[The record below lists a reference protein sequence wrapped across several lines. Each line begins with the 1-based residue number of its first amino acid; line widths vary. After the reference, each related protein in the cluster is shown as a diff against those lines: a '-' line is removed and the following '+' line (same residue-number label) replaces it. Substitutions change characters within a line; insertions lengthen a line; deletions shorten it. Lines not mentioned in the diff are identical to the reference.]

1 VLGGELHLSG
11 RKTWL
16 QSRRAWIANHGT
28 HYTES
33 SDTLTR
39 PIASLARLM
48 MLTFIG
54 VSAAALP
61 AAAASGG
68 EVFDAG
74 TVAFLTKVDSWAL
87 GSLGVQMPGRIAI
100 FETLAAE
107 QLDQSYGDDGVDGIP
122 AAAAYLELYFRSGEY
137 VDKPVIYI
145 RERNMR
151 AYLAGHIPPGRVEQ
165 FNRTHRIAPVLLL
178 DDEAWMLLFRT
189 GRADRN
195 DYTRAAGLGSLR
207 DSLAGLSE
215 RKEFRLAI
223 DRLSARYSSFLA
235 DGVIRLAP
243 APGGEWTPAGEVFR
257 APASAP
263 ASTPAIRAPASAPAI
278 RRGGPAPAAQ
288 DAPAGQWRVL
298 CQAWLARDAQAVNKA
313 IARLEVSL
321 PHAAGPGYPSAAV
334 RSLERLYGRTR
345 QFTFAWGGY
354 AISLVLFIIA
364 AASGAA
370 WARKGGL
377 GVFSLCTLIMLA
389 GFIIRWILSG
399 RAWYLPPLMNQFEA
413 VSGSALLGAV
423 IALMLERLYRRNFF
437 VLAAAFYATACWVA
451 QLVFPEQMSGG
462 IRAQHGILSSP
473 VMAVHVSVIIIGHAL
488 VGMTFVISL
497 AYLVVAMFQ
506 RAERPSS
513 PADLRPAGQMST
525 LAIID
530 RSNLIVAQIAAW
542 SVVAGTILGA
552 YWGDFAWGRWW
563 GWDPKETWAL
573 ITALVY
579 VVMLHIRFLTPPRW
593 RGLVTALICIL
604 GTAVMLFN
612 WIVVNFLLSGKHSYA

>member
-1 VLGGELHLSG
+1 MTGRAAILSCLMLLAAPGGG
-11 RKTWL
+11 
-16 QSRRAWIANHGT
+16 
-28 HYTES
+28 
-33 SDTLTR
+33 
-39 PIASLARLM
+39 
-48 MLTFIG
+48 
-54 VSAAALP
+54 AAAP
-61 AAAASGG
+61 AASGAMG
-68 EVFDAG
+68 GDVFDAD
-74 TVAFLTKVDSWAL
+74 TAAFLTRVDSGAL

-107 QLDQSYGDDGVDGIP
+107 QLDQSYGAESVEGIP
-122 AAAAYLELYFRSGEY
+122 AAVAYLELYFRSGKY
-137 VDKPVIYI
+137 VDKPVLYI
-145 RERNMR
+145 REPNMR
-151 AYLAGHIPPGRVEQ
+151 SYLGGQIPAALGEQ
-165 FNRTHRIAPVLLL
+165 FNSTHRIAPAGLL
-178 DDEAWMLLFRT
+178 DDEAWMLLFRA
-189 GRADRN
+189 GRAERN
-195 DYTRAAGLGSLR
+195 DYARAASMGSLR
-207 DSLAGLSE
+207 GSLAGLSE

-235 DGVIRLAP
+235 EGVMLLAP
-243 APGGEWTPAGEVFR
+243 APGGEWATAGEVFR
-257 APASAP
+257 EPATATATAPASAP
-263 ASTPAIRAPASAPAI
+263 SPA
-278 RRGGPAPAAQ
+278 
-288 DAPAGQWRVL
+288 DDDTPAGQWRAL
-298 CQAWLARDAQAVNKA
+298 RRAWLARDPAAVNQAV
-313 IARLEVSL
+313 ARLEVLL
-321 PHAAGPGYPSAAV
+321 PKAAGPGYPSPAV
-334 RSLERLYGRTR
+334 RSLERLYYRTK

-354 AISLVLFIIA
+354 AVSLVLFIVA

-370 WARKGGL
+370 WARKLGF
-377 GVFSLCTLIMLA
+377 GVFSLSTLIMLT

-399 RAWYLPPLMNQFEA
+399 RAWYLPPLMNQFES
-413 VSGSALLGAV
+413 VTGSALLVAV
-423 IALMLERLYRRNFF
+423 IALMLERLYRLNFF
-437 VLAAAFYATACWVA
+437 VLAASFYAMACWVA

-473 VMAVHVSVIIIGHAL
+473 VMGVHVTVIIIGHAL

-497 AYLVVAMFQ
+497 AYLVTAIFQ
-506 RAERPSS
+506 HSEQPSS
-513 PADLRPAGQMST
+513 PADLRQAGAMST

-612 WIVVNFLLSGKHSYA
+612 WVVVNFLLSGKHSYA

>member
-1 VLGGELHLSG
+1 MMM
-11 RKTWL
+11 
-16 QSRRAWIANHGT
+16 RRAAI
-28 HYTES
+28 
-33 SDTLTR
+33 
-39 PIASLARLM
+39 LACL
-48 MLTFIG
+48 LALAAPG
-54 VSAAALP
+54 GGAVASAAS
-61 AAAASGG
+61 AASAAPGG
-68 EVFDAG
+68 DVFDAG

-151 AYLAGHIPPGRVEQ
+151 AYLAGHIPASLREQ
-165 FNRTHRIAPVLLL
+165 FNRTRRIAPVLLL

-195 DYTRAAGLGSLR
+195 DYVRAAGLGSLR

-235 DGVIRLAP
+235 EGVMRLAP
-243 APGGEWTPAGEVFR
+243 APGGEWAPAEEVFHT
-257 APASAP
+257 PASAP
-263 ASTPAIRAPASAPAI
+263 APATASTSAPASSPAIRAPASAPAPAST
-278 RRGGPAPAAQ
+278 PAPAAE
-288 DAPAGQWRVL
+288 DTPARQWRVL
-298 CQAWLARDAQAVNKA
+298 RQAWLARDGSAVNKA
-313 IARLEVSL
+313 IARLEVLL
-321 PHAAGPGYPSAAV
+321 PKAAGPGYPSPAV
-334 RSLERLYGRTR
+334 RSLERLYDRTR

-364 AASGAA
+364 AASGAG

-413 VSGSALLGAV
+413 VTGSALLGAI

-451 QLVFPEQMSGG
+451 QLVFPAQMSGG

-497 AYLVVAMFQ
+497 AYLVVALI
-506 RAERPSS
+506 EWTEGPSS
-513 PADLRPAGQMST
+513 PPDLRPAGQMST

>member
-1 VLGGELHLSG
+1 MMP
-11 RKTWL
+11 
-16 QSRRAWIANHGT
+16 RRAAILACLLALSAPGGGA
-28 HYTES
+28 
-33 SDTLTR
+33 
-39 PIASLARLM
+39 IAS
-48 MLTFIG
+48 
-54 VSAAALP
+54 
-61 AAAASGG
+61 AASGG
-68 EVFDAG
+68 DVFDAD
-74 TVAFLTKVDSWAL
+74 TVAFLTKVDSSAL
-87 GSLGVQMPGRIAI
+87 GSLGVQMSGRIAI

-107 QLDQSYGDDGVDGIP
+107 QLDQAYGDDGVDGIP

-151 AYLAGHIPPGRVEQ
+151 AYLAGHIPPERVEQ

-235 DGVIRLAP
+235 EGVIRLAP
-243 APGGEWTPAGEVFR
+243 APGGEWTPAEDVFR
-257 APASAP
+257 APA
-263 ASTPAIRAPASAPAI
+263 TAPASAPAI
-278 RRGGPAPAAQ
+278 RRGGSTPAPADE
-288 DAPAGQWRVL
+288 DAPAGQWRAL
-298 CQAWLARDAQAVNKA
+298 RQAWLARDAQAVNKA

-321 PHAAGPGYPSAAV
+321 PHAAGPGGYPSPAV

-413 VSGSALLGAV
+413 VTGSALLGAI

-462 IRAQHGILSSP
+462 IHAQRGILSSP
-473 VMAVHVSVIIIGHAL
+473 VMGVHVSVIIIGHAL

-513 PADLRPAGQMST
+513 PADLRPAGAMST

-612 WIVVNFLLSGKHSYA
+612 WIIVNFLLSGKHSYA

>member
-1 VLGGELHLSG
+1 MTIRAAILACLLMLAAPGGG
-11 RKTWL
+11 
-16 QSRRAWIANHGT
+16 AVA
-28 HYTES
+28 
-33 SDTLTR
+33 
-39 PIASLARLM
+39 LA
-48 MLTFIG
+48 
-54 VSAAALP
+54 AP
-61 AAAASGG
+61 AGD
-68 EVFDAG
+68 VFDAE
-74 TVAFLTKVDSWAL
+74 TAAFLTKVDSSAL

-100 FETLAAE
+100 FETLAVE
-107 QLDQSYGDDGVDGIP
+107 QLDQSYGGQSVDGIP
-122 AAAAYLELYFRSGEY
+122 APVAYMELYLRSGKY

-151 AYLAGHIPPGRVEQ
+151 SYLAGHIPAALREQ
-165 FNRTHRIAPVLLL
+165 FERTRRIAPVLLL
-178 DDEAWMLLFRT
+178 DDEAWMLLLRT
-189 GRADRN
+189 GRAGRD
-195 DYTRAAGLGSLR
+195 DYTRAAGLGGLR
-207 DSLAGLSE
+207 DSLAGLSD

-235 DGVIRLAP
+235 EGVMRLAP
-243 APGGEWTPAGEVFR
+243 APGGEWATAGEVFGAGAAAT
-257 APASAP
+257 APASASSP
-263 ASTPAIRAPASAPAI
+263 SPAIE
-278 RRGGPAPAAQ
+278 
-288 DAPAGQWRVL
+288 DTPAGQWRAL
-298 CQAWLARDAQAVNKA
+298 RQAWFARDPAAVNRA
-313 IARLEVSL
+313 VASLEVLL
-321 PHAAGPGYPSAAV
+321 PKAAGPGYPSATV
-334 RSLERLYGRTR
+334 RSLERLYGQTR

-354 AISLVLFIIA
+354 AVCLVLFIIA
-364 AASGAA
+364 AASGAG
-370 WARKGGL
+370 WARKLGL
-377 GVFSLCTLIMLA
+377 GIFSLCTLIMLA

-413 VSGSALLGAV
+413 VVGSALLGAV

-437 VLAAAFYATACWVA
+437 VLAASFYATACWVA

-497 AYLVVAMFQ
+497 AYLVVALFK
-506 RAERPSS
+506 RSDEASS
-513 PADLRPAGQMST
+513 PADLRPAGAMST
-525 LAIID
+525 LAMID

-573 ITALVY
+573 ITAMVY
-579 VVMLHIRFLTPPRW
+579 VVMLHIRFLTPPRS

>member
-1 VLGGELHLSG
+1 MTGRAAILSCLLALAAPGGG
-11 RKTWL
+11 
-16 QSRRAWIANHGT
+16 AVA
-28 HYTES
+28 
-33 SDTLTR
+33 
-39 PIASLARLM
+39 PAA
-48 MLTFIG
+48 
-54 VSAAALP
+54 SAAP
-61 AAAASGG
+61 GG
-68 EVFDAG
+68 DVFDAD
-74 TVAFLTKVDSWAL
+74 TAAFLTKVDAGAL

-107 QLDQSYGDDGVDGIP
+107 QLDQSYGAGGVEGIP
-122 AAAAYLELYFRSGEY
+122 AAVVYLELYFRSGKY
-137 VDKPVIYI
+137 VDKPVLYI
-145 RERNMR
+145 REPNMR
-151 AYLAGHIPPGRVEQ
+151 SYLAGQIPAALGEQ
-165 FNRTHRIAPVLLL
+165 FNRTHRIAPAGLL
-178 DDEAWMLLFRT
+178 DDEAWMLLFRA

-207 DSLAGLSE
+207 GSLAGLSE

-235 DGVIRLAP
+235 EGVMLLAP
-243 APGGEWTPAGEVFR
+243 APGGEWATAGEVFR
-257 APASAP
+257 EPATASAP
-263 ASTPAIRAPASAPAI
+263 APSPA
-278 RRGGPAPAAQ
+278 
-288 DAPAGQWRVL
+288 DEDTPAGQWRAL
-298 CQAWLARDAQAVNKA
+298 RRAWLARDPAAVNQAV
-313 IARLEVSL
+313 ARLEVLL
-321 PHAAGPGYPSAAV
+321 PQAAGPGYPSATV
-334 RSLERLYGRTR
+334 RSLERLYYRTR
-345 QFTFAWGGY
+345 QFTFAWYGY
-354 AISLVLFIIA
+354 AISLVLFIVVT
-364 AASGAA
+364 ASGAG
-370 WARKGGL
+370 WARKLGF
-377 GVFSLCTLIMLA
+377 GVFSLSTLIMLT

-399 RAWYLPPLMNQFEA
+399 RAWYLPPLMNQFES
-413 VSGSALLGAV
+413 VTGSALLVAV
-423 IALMLERLYRRNFF
+423 IALMLERLYRLNFF
-437 VLAAAFYATACWVA
+437 VLAAAFYAMACWVA

-473 VMAVHVSVIIIGHAL
+473 VMGVHVTVIIIGHAL

-497 AYLVVAMFQ
+497 AYLVTAIFQ
-506 RAERPSS
+506 HSEPPSS
-513 PADLRPAGQMST
+513 PADLRPAGAMST

>member
-1 VLGGELHLSG
+1 
-11 RKTWL
+11 
-16 QSRRAWIANHGT
+16 
-28 HYTES
+28 
-33 SDTLTR
+33 
-39 PIASLARLM
+39 
-48 MLTFIG
+48 
-54 VSAAALP
+54 
-61 AAAASGG
+61 
-68 EVFDAG
+68 
-74 TVAFLTKVDSWAL
+74 
-87 GSLGVQMPGRIAI
+87 
-100 FETLAAE
+100 
-107 QLDQSYGDDGVDGIP
+107 
-122 AAAAYLELYFRSGEY
+122 
-137 VDKPVIYI
+137 
-145 RERNMR
+145 
-151 AYLAGHIPPGRVEQ
+151 
-165 FNRTHRIAPVLLL
+165 
-178 DDEAWMLLFRT
+178 
-189 GRADRN
+189 
-195 DYTRAAGLGSLR
+195 
-207 DSLAGLSE
+207 LSE

-235 DGVIRLAP
+235 DGVMRLAP
-243 APGGEWTPAGEVFR
+243 AIGGDWTPAGEVFR

-263 ASTPAIRAPASAPAI
+263 APASTSAPASSPAIRAPA
-278 RRGGPAPAAQ
+278 PAPAAE

-334 RSLERLYGRTR
+334 RSLERLYSRTR

-364 AASGAA
+364 AASGAG

-399 RAWYLPPLMNQFEA
+399 RAWYLPPLMNQFES
-413 VSGSALLGAV
+413 VTGSALLVAV
-423 IALMLERLYRRNFF
+423 IALMLERLYRLNFF

-497 AYLVVAMFQ
+497 AYLVTALFQ

-513 PADLRPAGQMST
+513 PADLRPAGAMST

-573 ITALVY
+573 ITAMVY

>member
-1 VLGGELHLSG
+1 MMM
-11 RKTWL
+11 
-16 QSRRAWIANHGT
+16 RRAAILACLLALSAPGGGA
-28 HYTES
+28 
-33 SDTLTR
+33 
-39 PIASLARLM
+39 IASAA
-48 MLTFIG
+48 
-54 VSAAALP
+54 SAAP
-61 AAAASGG
+61 GG

-74 TVAFLTKVDSWAL
+74 TVAFLTKVDAWAL
-87 GSLGVQMPGRIAI
+87 DSLGVQMPGRIAI

-137 VDKPVIYI
+137 VDKPVLYI

-151 AYLAGHIPPGRVEQ
+151 AYLAGHIPASLREQ
-165 FNRTHRIAPVLLL
+165 FDRTHRIAPVLLL

-195 DYTRAAGLGSLR
+195 DYARAAGLGSLR

-235 DGVIRLAP
+235 EGVIRLAP
-243 APGGEWTPAGEVFR
+243 APGGEWTPAEEVFR
-257 APASAP
+257 ALAT
-263 ASTPAIRAPASAPAI
+263 ASTSAPASAPAI
-278 RRGGPAPAAQ
+278 RRGGSSPAIRRGGSSPAPASTPAPAAE
-288 DAPAGQWRVL
+288 DTPARQWRAL
-298 CQAWLARDAQAVNKA
+298 RQAWLARDAQAVNAA
-313 IARLEVSL
+313 IARLEALL
-321 PHAAGPGYPSAAV
+321 PHAAGPGYPSPAV
-334 RSLERLYGRTR
+334 RSLERLYGRTS

-370 WARKGGL
+370 WARKCGL

-413 VSGSALLGAV
+413 VVGSALLGAV

-437 VLAAAFYATACWVA
+437 VLSAAFYATACWVA

-506 RAERPSS
+506 RADRPSS

-542 SVVAGTILGA
+542 SVVVGTILGA

-579 VVMLHIRFLTPPRW
+579 IVMLHIRFLTPLRW

-612 WIVVNFLLSGKHSYA
+612 WVVVNFLLSGKHSYA

>member
-1 VLGGELHLSG
+1 MTGRTAILACLLALAAPGG
-11 RKTWL
+11 
-16 QSRRAWIANHGT
+16 GT
-28 HYTES
+28 V
-33 SDTLTR
+33 
-39 PIASLARLM
+39 ALAAQ
-48 MLTFIG
+48 
-54 VSAAALP
+54 AAP
-61 AAAASGG
+61 AARAATGG
-68 EVFDAG
+68 DVFDAD
-74 TVAFLTKVDSWAL
+74 TAAFLAKVDSWAL

-107 QLDQSYGDDGVDGIP
+107 QLDQSYGAESVEGVP
-122 AAAAYLELYFRSGEY
+122 AAVAYLELYFRSGKY
-137 VDKPVIYI
+137 VDKPVLYI

-151 AYLAGHIPPGRVEQ
+151 AYLAGQIPPALGEQ
-165 FNRTHRIAPVLLL
+165 FSRTHRIAPAGLL
-178 DDEAWMLLFRT
+178 DDDAWMLLFRA

-195 DYTRAAGLGSLR
+195 DYARAAGLGSLR
-207 DSLAGLSE
+207 GSLAALSE

-235 DGVIRLAP
+235 EGVMLLAP
-243 APGGEWTPAGEVFR
+243 ATGGEWALAEEVFR
-257 APASAP
+257 EPATAAATASAP
-263 ASTPAIRAPASAPAI
+263 TPLPA
-278 RRGGPAPAAQ
+278 
-288 DAPAGQWRVL
+288 DEDTPAGQWRAL
-298 CQAWLARDAQAVNKA
+298 RRAWLARDPAAVNQAV
-313 IARLEVSL
+313 ARLEALL
-321 PHAAGPGYPSAAV
+321 PEAAGPGYPTPAV
-334 RSLERLYGRTR
+334 RSLERLYYRTR

-354 AISLVLFIIA
+354 AVALVLFIIA
-364 AASGAA
+364 VASGAG
-370 WARKGGL
+370 WARKTGL

-399 RAWYLPPLMNQFEA
+399 RSWYLPPLMNQFEA
-413 VSGSALLGAV
+413 VAGSALLGAV
-423 IALMLERLYRRNFF
+423 IALALERFQPRNYF
-437 VLAAAFYATACWVA
+437 VLAASFYATACWVA
-451 QLVFPEQMSGG
+451 QLVFPEQMSSD

-497 AYLVVAMFQ
+497 AYLVTAIFQ
-506 RAERPSS
+506 HSEPPSS
-513 PADLRPAGQMST
+513 PADLRPAGAMST
-525 LAIID
+525 LAMID

-579 VVMLHIRFLTPPRW
+579 VVMLHVRFLTPPRW